1 MDKYTNERV
10 MRLLK
15 QYLKKVNKKFK
26 IKTAILFGSRARN
39 DWLLNSDVDLIL
51 VSKDF
56 EDIPFRKRMSE
67 VIEYWDEY
75 IDLEVICY
83 TPEEFNKLSKMIT
96 IAKEA
101 KEKGIIIKQRKNLLP
116 LGRR

>member
-1 MDKYTNERV
+1 MDNYTNERV
-10 MRLLK
+10 MKILK

-26 IKTAILFGSRARN
+26 INKAILFGSRARD

-51 VSKDF
+51 ISSDF
-56 EDIPFRKRMSE
+56 KSIPFVQRMSE

-101 KEKGIIIKQRKNLLP
+101 KDKGIVI
-116 LGRR
+116 

>member
-10 MRLLK
+10 IKILN

-26 IKTAILFGSRARN
+26 INKAILFGSRARD

-51 VSKDF
+51 ISKDF
-56 EDIPFRKRMSE
+56 ENIPFVQRMSE

-83 TPEEFNKLSKMIT
+83 TPEEFNKLSKMVT

-101 KEKGIIIKQRKNLLP
+101 KEKGIVILNN
-116 LGRR
+116 

>member
-10 MRLLK
+10 MKLLK
-15 QYLKKVNKKFK
+15 EYLKKVNKKFK
-26 IKTAILFGSRARN
+26 IEKAILFGSRATR

-51 VSKDF
+51 ISKDF
-56 EDIPFRKRMSE
+56 RGISFLDRMSE

-83 TPEEFNKLSKMIT
+83 TPEEFEKLSKMIT

-101 KEKGIIIKQRKNLLP
+101 REKGIIISR
-116 LGRR
+116 

>member
-1 MDKYTNERV
+1 MDQYTNKRV
-10 MRLLK
+10 MELLN

-26 IKTAILFGSRARN
+26 IERAILFGSRAGN

-51 VSKDF
+51 ISKDF
-56 EDIPFRKRMSE
+56 RGIPFRKRMSE
-67 VIEYWDEY
+67 VIEYWDEF

-83 TPEEFNKLSKMIT
+83 TPEEFDRLSKMIT

-101 KEKGIIIKQRKNLLP
+101 KEKGIVIF
-116 LGRR
+116 

>member
-10 MRLLK
+10 KNILNK
-15 QYLKKVNKKFK
+15 YLKKINKKFK
-26 IKTAILFGSRARN
+26 IEKAILFGSRARN

-56 EDIPFRKRMSE
+56 ENIEFRKRMAE
-67 VIEYWDEY
+67 VIGEWNEY

-83 TPEEFNKLSKMIT
+83 TPKEFEILKKRIG
-96 IAKEA
+96 IVQQAVKE
-101 KEKGIIIKQRKNLLP
+101 GIEIK
-116 LGRR
+116 